1 MALFHTAKQYLF
13 KRDNNFFR
21 MSFTASKCSS
31 LILLKGW
38 QTRMKV
44 TGWGRRRRKR
54 WSRRRRAFPNWFR
67 PLRVGYVPDLV
78 RPPGRNQ
85 PPLLKCTHTHVHKI
99 GAGKKSYVATYRNS
113 HVRKRPQTFR
123 RGRIW
128 EMRAHWAEQEWRRN
142 LLWKGTRGGGGGVGW
157 LGKSARPRPDKMLLP
172 LFINN
177 NNNNNNNIN
186 NTIWYDFS
194 IICLMSSLF
203 AF

>member
-1 MALFHTAKQYLF
+1 
-13 KRDNNFFR
+13 
-21 MSFTASKCSS
+21 
-31 LILLKGW
+31 
-38 QTRMKV
+38 MKV

-113 HVRKRPQTFR
+113 HVRKRPQIFR

-142 LLWKGTRGGGGGVGW
+142 LLWKGREGGGGGVGW
-157 LGKSARPRPDKMLLP
+157 ARGPDHGQTRCCSRSSSITTTTQQQQHHLIRFLHHMSNEF
-172 LFINN
+172 FI
-177 NNNNNNNIN
+177 
-186 NTIWYDFS
+186 WFQS
-194 IICLMSSLF
+194 MSWPNS
-203 AF
+203 

>member
-113 HVRKRPQTFR
+113 HVRKRPQIFR

-142 LLWKGTRGGGGGVGW
+142 LLWKGRGGGGGGGEGEGDQFW
-157 LGKSARPRPDKMLLP
+157 LLGPRRRKRPGARNWGIYL
-172 LFINN
+172 
-177 NNNNNNNIN
+177 
-186 NTIWYDFS
+186 
-194 IICLMSSLF
+194 
-203 AF
+203 